1 MVSSPDLGN
10 KSWMNRLT
18 TLGLYGGSIC
28 LSYNICQSIVLKNGW
43 LFISS
48 CRKKYTSLP
57 RRRAQ
62 GRNQFSYLH
71 KSYTLLDEVV
81 DRMGNHLGKYS
92 VLNSFESQVNIGIRR
107 YSITPPTSTIIAFVF
122 FGLSFKQF

>member
-10 KSWMNRLT
+10 TPWRNRLT

-48 CRKKYTSLP
+48 CRKKHTSLP
-57 RRRAQ
+57 QRRAQ
-62 GRNQFSYLH
+62 ERNRFSYLH

-81 DRMGNHLGKYS
+81 DRMGEHLGKYS
-92 VLNSFESQVNIGIRR
+92 VLNSFESQVNIRR